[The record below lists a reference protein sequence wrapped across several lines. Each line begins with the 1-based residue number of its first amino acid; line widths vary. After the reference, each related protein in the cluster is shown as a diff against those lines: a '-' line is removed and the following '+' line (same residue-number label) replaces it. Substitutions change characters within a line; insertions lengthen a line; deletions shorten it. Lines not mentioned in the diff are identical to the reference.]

1 MEQVRDVLD
10 FNFSEYAS
18 IEERVNGDEPE
29 TLSSDWIAG
38 KKMWVR
44 NKIPFHM
51 DVDYAVP
58 VNDLQNL
65 IVPKQEEVD
74 RIPLYDLLAEHIN
87 EELKEF
93 DTHANG
99 NDMNG
104 IIENILEDIDER
116 IIEYR
121 DTVNKD

>member
-1 MEQVRDVLD
+1 MNE
-10 FNFSEYAS
+10 
-18 IEERVNGDEPE
+18 
-29 TLSSDWIAG
+29 
-38 KKMWVR
+38 K
-44 NKIPFHM
+44 
-51 DVDYAVP
+51 
-58 VNDLQNL
+58 
-65 IVPKQEEVD
+65 
-74 RIPLYDLLAEHIN
+74 LYDLLAEHIN

-121 DTVNKD
+121 DTVSKD